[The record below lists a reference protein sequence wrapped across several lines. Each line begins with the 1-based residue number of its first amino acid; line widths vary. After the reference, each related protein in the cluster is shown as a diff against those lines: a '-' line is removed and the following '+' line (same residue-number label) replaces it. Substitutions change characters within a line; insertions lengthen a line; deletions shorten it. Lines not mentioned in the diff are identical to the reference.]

1 MQSFPSGW
9 PGRQTIRKNTSASPE
24 IFSISVYKKIRQDVT
39 YRGMNLENYREYC
52 LSMGEDA
59 GSIVLPPKVLNSR
72 YVMLHNGTNGTLF
85 KLKKGRASFYVKRNP
100 AKERLRN
107 PRSWQLP
114 SLYFWYRTIK
124 RLQQLFLSWS
134 GKTDYRSMV
143 CHLGRIDE

>member
-1 MQSFPSGW
+1 
-9 PGRQTIRKNTSASPE
+9 
-24 IFSISVYKKIRQDVT
+24 
-39 YRGMNLENYREYC
+39 MNLENYREYC

-107 PRSWQLP
+107 PRS
-114 SLYFWYRTIK
+114 
-124 RLQQLFLSWS
+124 
-134 GKTDYRSMV
+134 
-143 CHLGRIDE
+143 